1 MSKQS
6 PQNNVNSRSTPVK
19 RVQIL
24 LVEDE
29 RHLAES
35 ISNRLNEE
43 GYLVDVTHDGEEAVK
58 LGISKKYQLVILD
71 LLLPSKDGLQV
82 LKELRENKVQSMI
95 IILTAKSTIEDRVEG
110 LKAGADDYLSKPFAV
125 AELLA
130 RIESLLRRHGIGNAP
145 VLKVADIELN
155 IETRVVRRASHEI
168 QLTAKEFRLLELL
181 IRNKNR
187 VLTRREIAEQIWG
200 YTFDTGTNVVD
211 VYITYLRKAIDEGFE
226 TRLIQT
232 VRGVGFLIKGD

>member
-1 MSKQS
+1 MH
-6 PQNNVNSRSTPVK
+6 V
-19 RVQIL
+19 L

-35 ISNRLNEE
+35 ISKRLNEE
-43 GYLVDVTHDGEEAVK
+43 GYLVDVTYDGEEAVK
-58 LGISKKYQLVILD
+58 LGISKKYQLIILD
-71 LLLPSKDGLQV
+71 LLLPLKDGLRV

-130 RIESLLRRHGIGNAP
+130 RIESLLRRQGIGNAP
-145 VLKVADIELN
+145 ILKVADIELD
-155 IETRVVRRASHEI
+155 IETRMVRRASREI

-181 IRNKNR
+181 MRNKNR
-187 VLTRREIAEQIWG
+187 VLTRREIAEQVWG

-232 VRGVGFLIKGD
+232 VRGVGFIIKEE

>member
-1 MSKQS
+1 MPKRS
-6 PQNNVNSRSTPVK
+6 PQNNVNIRSTPVK
-19 RVQIL
+19 RVHVL

-35 ISNRLNEE
+35 ISKRLIEE
-43 GYLVDVTHDGEEAVK
+43 GYLVDVTYDGEEAVK
-58 LGISKKYQLVILD
+58 LGISKKYQLIILD
-71 LLLPSKDGLQV
+71 LLLPLKDGLRV

-130 RIESLLRRHGIGNAP
+130 RIESLLRRQGIGNAP
-145 VLKVADIELN
+145 ILKVADIELD
-155 IETRVVRRASHEI
+155 IETRMVRRASREI

-181 IRNKNR
+181 MRNKNR
-187 VLTRREIAEQIWG
+187 VLTRREIAEQVWG

-232 VRGVGFLIKGD
+232 VRGVGFIIKEE